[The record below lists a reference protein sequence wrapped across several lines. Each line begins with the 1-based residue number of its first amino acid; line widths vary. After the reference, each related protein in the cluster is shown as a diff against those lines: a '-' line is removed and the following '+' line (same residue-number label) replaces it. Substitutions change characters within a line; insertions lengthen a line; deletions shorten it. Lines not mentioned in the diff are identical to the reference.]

1 MLNLR
6 RLYNLDFN
14 SAFIRA
20 SLGFYYQPGKFYRI
34 PFGALRG
41 MWLWYDRSINY
52 HAVLGV
58 WERSNF
64 SALNK
69 VLAKLVDKGNFV
81 NAWDIGANI
90 GLYSLFFARFS
101 PQIKVQAFEPVVET
115 LELFRKNIARNQ
127 LTNIQVVEKA
137 AAATEGDVT
146 FFIGHHHKSSLEK
159 DWTSD
164 HGTTQVKEVNVPSTT
179 IDSFVNKFPD
189 SKPDIIKID
198 VEGAGGSVFAGAED
212 TLRRLRPIILIESHA
227 PYEDMAI
234 VEMLATF
241 RYKAFRIND
250 SKWIRKPGNDYKD
263 PEGVWGTMLLFPEE
277 SHSDYFS

>member
-6 RLYNLDFN
+6 KLYNLDFN

-20 SLGFYYQPGKFYRI
+20 LLGFYYRPGKFYRI
-34 PFGALRG
+34 PFGTLRG

-52 HAVLGV
+52 HAMLGV

-64 SALNK
+64 SALDK
-69 VLAKLVDKGNFV
+69 ILAKLVDKGTFV

-101 PQIKVQAFEPVVET
+101 PKIKVHAFEPVMET

-127 LTNIQVVEKA
+127 LTNIEVVEKA
-137 AAATEGDVT
+137 AAATEGNVT

-164 HGTTQVKEVNVPSTT
+164 HGTTQVQEVTVPSTT
-179 IDSFVNKFPD
+179 IDSFVNQFPN

-198 VEGAGGSVFAGAED
+198 VEGAGRYVFAGAEN
-212 TLRRLRPIILIESHA
+212 TLRTLRPIILIESHA
-227 PYEDMAI
+227 PYEDLAI
-234 VEMLATF
+234 VEMLTTF

-277 SHSDYFS
+277 SHSYYFS